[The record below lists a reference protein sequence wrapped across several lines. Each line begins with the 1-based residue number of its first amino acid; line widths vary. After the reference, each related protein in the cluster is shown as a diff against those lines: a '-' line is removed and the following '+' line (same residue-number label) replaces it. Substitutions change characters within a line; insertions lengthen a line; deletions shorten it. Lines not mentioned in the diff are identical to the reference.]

1 MLQTRVT
8 GTRRLSGLAADCQAG
23 SASPAPIRPR
33 TLGASGSAGG
43 SGRTTGG
50 SGVSGGFGNTCG
62 SGVLDGAGGS
72 GGPGSSSGSG
82 GSGGSGALKRCRRR
96 RPVHLGSKL
105 FVGLFC
111 LLGLLRPLP
120 AAPASPAAVPGPAP
134 EGDPPPLIDVYTMGP
149 GDELFSRFG
158 HAAICVTDAQSPLGR
173 CYNYGTADFSTPGP
187 LTWSFVRGRA
197 LFWVSVRTLPAMIK
211 SYAAE
216 DRTLWRQ
223 RLPLSAEAARAL
235 ALTLHAADVR
245 EATYYRYHHFNDN
258 CTTRVRDLVDRATGG
273 ALHRDT
279 AAPGDPPLR
288 EYVRRGFAGQPLLLL
303 LTDLL
308 LGRAADRPTTRWQ
321 GMFLP
326 EILRSELQTR
336 LGAAP
341 EVVYTRRQPIVIG
354 SSLGGPWL
362 FVPLGTL
369 LLVGVLATRR
379 RPRWGARLVG
389 AGLGLVGLLVTGLA
403 ACSALPELHTNE
415 AVLICL
421 PSDLLLLGLSPRRV
435 VAYARLRL
443 CGLLLCAGALA
454 TSLFIQPLV
463 PVLLF
468 CALPLAGLAGRGAGR

>member
-1 MLQTRVT
+1 ML
-8 GTRRLSGLAADCQAG
+8 LPLPLLALAAAQVASS
-23 SASPAPIRPR
+23 SASP
-33 TLGASGSAGG
+33 
-43 SGRTTGG
+43 
-50 SGVSGGFGNTCG
+50 
-62 SGVLDGAGGS
+62 
-72 GGPGSSSGSG
+72 
-82 GSGGSGALKRCRRR
+82 
-96 RPVHLGSKL
+96 
-105 FVGLFC
+105 
-111 LLGLLRPLP
+111 
-120 AAPASPAAVPGPAP
+120 
-134 EGDPPPLIDVYTMGP
+134 PLI
-149 GDELFSRFG
+149 ELLTFGVGSDPFSHFG
-158 HAAICVTDAQSPLGR
+158 HAGICLRERGLPGGQ
-173 CYNYGTADFSTPGP
+173 CMNFGTADFSTPLP
-187 LTWSFVRGRA
+187 LTLGFLRGEA
-197 LFWVSVRTLPAMIK
+197 AFWVSVLDRERTIDW
-211 SYAAE
+211 YAAE
-216 DRTLWRQ
+216 NRTVERQ
-223 RLPLSAEAARAL
+223 ILPLSNAEAAAL
-235 ALTLHAADVR
+235 VSALIAAAAPEVR
-245 EATYYRYHHFNDN
+245 YYRYHHFNDN
-258 CTTRVRDLVDRATGG
+258 CTTRVRDLVDAATGG

-341 EVVYTRRQPIVIG
+341 EVVYARRQPIVIG

-362 FVPLGTL
+362 LVPLGSL

-379 RPRWGARLVG
+379 RPRWGARLLGV
-389 AGLGLVGLLVTGLA
+389 GLGLVGLLVAGLA

-415 AVLICL
+415 AVLLCL
-421 PSDLLLLGLSPRRV
+421 PSDLLLLGLSPRRA

>member
-1 MLQTRVT
+1 MLQTRATVT
-8 GTRRLSGLAADCQAG
+8 SWLGGRAVGCQDD
-23 SASPAPIRPR
+23 SASPTPARPLAFGPGAPQRGR
-33 TLGASGSAGG
+33 WHRQLRLG
-43 SGRTTGG
+43 SG
-50 SGVSGGFGNTCG
+50 
-62 SGVLDGAGGS
+62 L
-72 GGPGSSSGSG
+72 
-82 GSGGSGALKRCRRR
+82 LI
-96 RPVHLGSKL
+96 
-105 FVGLFC
+105 GLFC
-111 LLGLLRPLP
+111 TLGGLRSLP
-120 AAPASPAAVPGPAP
+120 AAPTTSAAVASPAP
-134 EGDPPPLIDVYTMGP
+134 EGDRPPLIDVYTMGP

-197 LFWVSVRTLPAMIK
+197 LFWVSVRPLPAMIA

-223 RLPLSAEAARAL
+223 RLPLPAEAARAL

-258 CTTRVRDLVDRATGG
+258 CTTRVRDLVDGATGG
-273 ALHRDT
+273 ALRRDT
-279 AAPGDPPLR
+279 AAPIDPPLR

-308 LGRAADRPTTRWQ
+308 LGRAADRPTSRWL

-326 EILRSELQTR
+326 ELLRSEVQTR

-341 EVVYTRRQPIVIG
+341 EAVYTRRRPIEIG

-362 FVPLGTL
+362 LVPLGAL
-369 LLVGVLATRR
+369 LLVAVLAARR
-379 RPRWGARLVG
+379 RRRRGAPLVG
-389 AGLGLVGLLVTGLA
+389 AVLGLVGLLVAGLA
-403 ACSALPELHTNE
+403 ACSALPELRHNE
-415 AVLICL
+415 AVLLCL
-421 PSDLLLLGLSPRRV
+421 PSDLLLLGLPVRWA

-454 TSLFIQPLV
+454 ASLLIQPLV

-468 CALPLAGLAGRGAGR
+468 CALPLAGLAWRGEAR

>member
-1 MLQTRVT
+1 MLQPRATR
-8 GTRRLSGLAADCQAG
+8 TRRLAGPAVSCQDD
-23 SASPAPIRPR
+23 SASLAPVRSPSSGPR
-33 TLGASGSAGG
+33 APQRRHRRLRLGGGLLVGIFCTLGA
-43 SGRTTGG
+43 
-50 SGVSGGFGNTCG
+50 
-62 SGVLDGAGGS
+62 
-72 GGPGSSSGSG
+72 
-82 GSGGSGALKRCRRR
+82 
-96 RPVHLGSKL
+96 
-105 FVGLFC
+105 
-111 LLGLLRPLP
+111 LRPLP
-120 AAPASPAAVPGPAP
+120 AAPASPAAAPSPALPG
-134 EGDPPPLIDVYTMGP
+134 DRPPLIDVYTMGP

-197 LFWVSVRTLPAMIK
+197 LFWVSVRPLPAMLR
-211 SYAAE
+211 SYADE

-223 RLPLSAEAARAL
+223 RLPLPAAAARAL
-235 ALTLHAADVR
+235 AVTLHAADVR

-258 CTTRVRDLVDRATGG
+258 CTTRVRDLVDAATGG

-308 LGRAADRPTTRWQ
+308 LGRAADRPTSRWQ

-326 EILRSELQTR
+326 ELLRSELQMR

-341 EVVYTRRQPIVIG
+341 EVVYTRRQPILFG

-362 FVPLGTL
+362 LVPLGAL
-369 LLVGVLATRR
+369 LLVAELATRR
-379 RPRWGARLVG
+379 RPRWGAKLVG
-389 AGLGLVGLLVTGLA
+389 AGLGLVGLLVAGLA
-403 ACSALPELHTNE
+403 ACSALPELRYNE
-415 AVLICL
+415 AVLLCL
-421 PSDLLLLGLSPRRV
+421 PSDLLLLGLPVRWA

-454 TSLFIQPLV
+454 ASLLIQPLA

-468 CALPLAGLAGRGAGR
+468 CALPLAGLAWRGGAR